1 MLRFITTATVEEK
14 VLTTATTKLSHEQM
28 VIQAGMFHEKYSH
41 NASRAIAAEA
51 MAREQKMPEG
61 DTGDDEA
68 DQWTDGEI
76 SRTLARSDAELALF
90 LEMDAQ
96 SKRDEAALKVSRHLP
111 DGRMPQWAFDW
122 CVHGQHSTSA
132 EQHLV
137 PFNDKLLNSARA
149 KAAKLTSDPFNPAAR
164 ASKAAIVEVNT
175 SDSDDDVVAESSGV
189 NDAALNDEEERPL
202 NYDDSSEDEANS
214 RPAPAY
220 ATTLATP
227 APIKKSHKK
236 QPPGSA
242 AATSRKKT
250 PAVKR
255 MRDDEPSM
263 PTPMQSPY
271 GASSSM
277 LTSPHVAVSGS
288 SPSAAVPK
296 KARKESTPG
305 EKKPAGSRKKAKAP
319 AAAAAASAAPAHHA
333 ADHDDDGYTPLSY
346 SSDDNDGDHAMAAS
360 AHPTITASSGGT
372 KLKLVIRGATAP
384 APEKKKVVKKKQT
397 SGAQAMSPAQG
408 PVPIKKP
415 TPGAASSAN
424 TFSLSTAGMQ
434 RP

>member
-1 MLRFITTATVEEK
+1 M
-14 VLTTATTKLSHEQM
+14 LTTATTKLSHEQM

-111 DGRMPQWAFDW
+111 EGRMPQWAFDW
-122 CVHGQHSTSA
+122 CVNGQHSTSA

-149 KAAKLTSDPFNPAAR
+149 KVAKLTADPLNPAAR
-164 ASKAAIVEVNT
+164 ISKAAIVEVNT

-214 RPAPAY
+214 RPVPAY
-220 ATTLATP
+220 PTSMATP
-227 APIKKSHKK
+227 AQPKKSHKK
-236 QPPGSA
+236 QPAGSA
-242 AATSRKKT
+242 AASSRKKT
-250 PAVKR
+250 PGAASAVKR
-255 MRDDEPSM
+255 KRDDEPHM
-263 PTPMQSPY
+263 ATPMQSPY
-271 GASSSM
+271 GGSSSNTMLASPLTASSV
-277 LTSPHVAVSGS
+277 TGS
-288 SPSAAVPK
+288 SPGAAVPKK
-296 KARKESTPG
+296 KARKESMPG
-305 EKKPAGSRKKAKAP
+305 EKKPAASRKKKPKAP
-319 AAAAAASAAPAHHA
+319 AAAAAASSAASSSHHA

-346 SSDDNDGDHAMAAS
+346 SSDDNDGDHAMVS
-360 AHPTITASSGGT
+360 HAHPTITASSGGT
-372 KLKLVIRGATAP
+372 KLKLVIRGATSAAAP
-384 APEKKKVVKKKQT
+384 ASEKKKIIKKKPMP
-397 SGAQAMSPAQG
+397 ADAMSPAHG
-408 PVPIKKP
+408 PVLIKKP
-415 TPGAASSAN
+415 TAGN